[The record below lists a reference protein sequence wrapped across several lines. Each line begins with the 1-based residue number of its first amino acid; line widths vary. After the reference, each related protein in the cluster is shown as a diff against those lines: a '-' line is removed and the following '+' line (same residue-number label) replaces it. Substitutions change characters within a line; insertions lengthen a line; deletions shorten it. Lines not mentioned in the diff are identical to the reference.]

1 MISIKPATV
10 DDAEIIRSLAEA
22 TWWPTYSPILSKEQ
36 ISYMLNLMYGL
47 DTIQS
52 QITNREQTYI
62 ILYNDDAPKGFAAYA
77 PRAENKEIYKLHKIY
92 CLPETKDM
100 GFGKALLQAVEDAVL
115 SAGKNILELNVNKY
129 NPAIGFYLRQGF
141 IKIYEEDIDIGEGY
155 QMNDY
160 VMQKILTH
168 E

>member
-22 TWWPTYSPILSKEQ
+22 TWWPTYTPILSKEQ
-36 ISYMLNLMYGL
+36 ISYMLNLMYSL

-62 ILYNDDAPKGFAAYA
+62 ILYDSEAPKGFAAYA
-77 PRAENKEIYKLHKIY
+77 QRTENKEIYKLHKIY
-92 CLPETKDM
+92 CLPETKGM
-100 GFGKALLQAVEDAVL
+100 GFGKALLAEVEKAVTL
-115 SAGKNILELNVNKY
+115 AGKEILELNVNKY
-129 NPAIGFYLRQGF
+129 NPAIGFYERQGF
-141 IKIYEEDIDIGEGY
+141 TKIYEEDIDIGEGY

-160 VMQKILTH
+160 VMQKKLQP
-168 E
+168 

>member
-36 ISYMLNLMYGL
+36 ISYMLNLMYSF

-62 ILYNDDAPKGFAAYA
+62 ILYDGESPKGFAAYA
-77 PRAENKEIYKLHKIY
+77 PRIENKEIYKLHKIY
-92 CLPETKDM
+92 CLPETKGM
-100 GFGKALLQAVEDAVL
+100 GFGKALLAEVEKAVTL
-115 SAGKNILELNVNKY
+115 AGKEILELNVNKY
-129 NPAIGFYLRQGF
+129 NPAIGFYEREGF
-141 IKIYEEDIDIGEGY
+141 AKIYEEDIDIGEGY

-160 VMQKILTH
+160 VMQKKLQP
-168 E
+168 